1 MKCQTLI
8 LACLLSLAFAGEYT
22 DEVKADVK
30 AALMECYEGYDADVN
45 EEPTDEEVEQAE
57 ATLEACIDTVYD
69 QYGEEAKSY
78 LKACVKEAASGYE
91 VPEDE
96 EEPTEEETEAAQA
109 EAEKVID
116 QCIDEY
122 YASTKTSLLQK
133 QAFRVFA
140 N

>member
-1 MKCQTLI
+1 MKYQTLI
-8 LACLLSLAFAGEYT
+8 LAYLLSLAFAGEYT

-30 AALMECYEGYDADVN
+30 AALKECYAGYDADLS
-45 EEPTDEEVEQAE
+45 EEPTDEEVEQAK
-57 ATLEACIDTVYD
+57 ATLEKCIDEVYN

-78 LKACVKEAASGYE
+78 LKACVKEAASQYE
-91 VPEDE
+91 EPEDE
-96 EEPTEEETEAAQA
+96 EEPTDEEKEAAQD
-109 EAEKVID
+109 EVEKVID

-122 YASTKTSLLQK
+122 YASTQTSLLQK